1 MWFIS
6 WNNYCITKGP
16 LHWPVLWC
24 CKECWVCYNLQSHC
38 KMLLNPRHLIFK
50 PVQTLHKEWCVTC
63 RVGQCESNGFSC
75 DVDSDI
81 FQRFIYY
88 KGKGLLL
95 PRAPCS
101 LKNCHLMESGGQE
114 EQHAWIYISTFQTG
128 PMKEDLALASEVAI
142 RTALSYQSWCGCV
155 KDDICGLRQLFLGH
169 LDGLASRGQS
179 QVLVVFKACS
189 SEGTTMSGTTPRHE
203 KWHLWRSFDVE
214 INCIS
219 S

>member
-16 LHWPVLWC
+16 LHWI
-24 CKECWVCYNLQSHC
+24 YMLQ
-38 KMLLNPRHLIFK
+38 
-50 PVQTLHKEWCVTC
+50 PVQTLHKEWYVTC
-63 RVGQCESNGFSC
+63 RVGQCEDNGFSC

-101 LKNCHLMESGGQE
+101 LKNCHLMESGEKE
-114 EQHAWIYISTFQTG
+114 EQQGWFTSLLFKLVQWRKTLHLPQIVQTV
-128 PMKEDLALASEVAI
+128 P
-142 RTALSYQSWCGCV
+142 TALSYQSWSGCV

-179 QVLVVFKACS
+179 QVLVVIEASS
-189 SEGTTMSGTTPRHE
+189 SEGTTTPRTTARHE
-203 KWHLWRSFDVE
+203 KWHLRRSFNVE
-214 INCIS
+214 INP
-219 S
+219 